1 MTRYL
6 YQHNVLPY
14 APKLEFTPDQVN
26 IIIPILCC
34 HLDYKIMDK
43 MCEEMSSSDPYDL
56 WMYLWVTFGDPAI
69 PPFPQDLLPLV
80 VAITSLDEITPPPSV
95 ASTNPIPA
103 TNALDS
109 M

>member
-1 MTRYL
+1 MEKKDLIDLQHDNYKEWSALMTRYL

-43 MCEEMSSSDPYDL
+43 MCEDRKS
-56 WMYLWVTFGDPAI
+56 
-69 PPFPQDLLPLV
+69 V
-80 VAITSLDEITPPPSV
+80 V
-95 ASTNPIPA
+95 
-103 TNALDS
+103 
-109 M
+109 